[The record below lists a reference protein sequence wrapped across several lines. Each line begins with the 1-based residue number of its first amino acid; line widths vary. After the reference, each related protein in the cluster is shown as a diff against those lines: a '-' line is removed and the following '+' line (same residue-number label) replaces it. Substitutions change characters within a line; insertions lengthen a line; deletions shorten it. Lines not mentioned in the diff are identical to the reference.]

1 MESAKLTLN
10 IKKNII
16 QKAKTYAR
24 QKNKSLSELVEH
36 YFFYLIESTELNEKE
51 EELSPLIKDLAG
63 SVKLGLV
70 SDNHLNDIRFDY
82 LKKNIYMNKIFLDND
97 VILDFLIDRG
107 QFTQNAAKL
116 FHLIINKKAIG
127 FTSAIIILNTH
138 YILAK
143 ITGKQAALKKT
154 KAVANL
160 LTILPVDANI
170 LIQAFDSKAKDL
182 EDAVQYFCAI
192 LNNIPLI
199 ITRNT
204 DDYPFKN
211 ISIVNPEEYL
221 KIFNSASNEK

>member
-82 LKKNIYMNKIFLDND
+82 LKKK
-97 VILDFLIDRG
+97 
-107 QFTQNAAKL
+107 
-116 FHLIINKKAIG
+116 
-127 FTSAIIILNTH
+127 
-138 YILAK
+138 YIH
-143 ITGKQAALKKT
+143 
-154 KAVANL
+154 
-160 LTILPVDANI
+160 
-170 LIQAFDSKAKDL
+170 
-182 EDAVQYFCAI
+182 E
-192 LNNIPLI
+192 
-199 ITRNT
+199 
-204 DDYPFKN
+204 
-211 ISIVNPEEYL
+211 
-221 KIFNSASNEK
+221 